1 MNVDK
6 TKIFISY
13 ISLKCTMYVC
23 GRKED
28 FIVVVD
34 LVCELEYMASLNKL
48 LELLTQTLEYVVSIN
63 L

>member
-1 MNVDK
+1 MNIDK

-28 FIVVVD
+28 FIVII
-34 LVCELEYMASLNKL
+34 ELAYESEYIASLNKII
-48 LELLTQTLEYVVSIN
+48 ELLTDTMEYVVALN
-63 L
+63 F